1 MPVTNE
7 QKSRI
12 RKIYAIILTCTL
24 ITTALSLMGG
34 CLYIYL
40 SGGNSPFTEAA
51 ISAVFSKIG
60 WLMWLSLGLIVGS
73 VALQYFLPCDAKKKH
88 RRQAMKKQK
97 PIAPRTMA
105 ILRYSLLALGAV
117 AVLLGICFDGVQ
129 AAVANAIAL
138 CMSCIGLG

>member
-1 MPVTNE
+1 MTN
-7 QKSRI
+7 K
-12 RKIYAIILTCTL
+12 RKIHLHKIYSIVLTCAL
-24 ITTALSLMGG
+24 IATALSLMGG

-40 SGGNSPFTEAA
+40 SGGDAPFTEAA

-60 WLMWLSLGLIVGS
+60 WLVWLSLGLIVGS
-73 VALQYFLPCDAKKKH
+73 VALQYFLPCDKKKKH

-97 PIAPRTMA
+97 AIAPKTR
-105 ILRYSLLALGAV
+105 SLLRWSFLVLGAG
-117 AVLLGICFDGVQ
+117 AVILGVCFDGVQ